1 MTPVP
6 RLGTIRCPKE
16 SNATHSALCAGTS
29 DSMVQ
34 LAHVCCESYSSSTI
48 NKWKM
53 FYRRTELNQLEN
65 HTPWSHAAIFK
76 SLGHQHWVYTSLGR
90 SCTPAVT
97 SLLLYQDCGG
107 WRLEATFGGVRAPP
121 PLAHTRVVRPTDAL
135 GEKGPIR
142 GKYEGVVERGGR
154 TTFSVHTRKE

>member
-1 MTPVP
+1 
-6 RLGTIRCPKE
+6 
-16 SNATHSALCAGTS
+16 
-29 DSMVQ
+29 MVQ

-135 GEKGPIR
+135 GEKRANKGQIR
-142 GKYEGVVERGGR
+142 GCGEGWANHF
-154 TTFSVHTRKE
+154 FSPYQKRINEFVSAQWVTRCGNFLVLY